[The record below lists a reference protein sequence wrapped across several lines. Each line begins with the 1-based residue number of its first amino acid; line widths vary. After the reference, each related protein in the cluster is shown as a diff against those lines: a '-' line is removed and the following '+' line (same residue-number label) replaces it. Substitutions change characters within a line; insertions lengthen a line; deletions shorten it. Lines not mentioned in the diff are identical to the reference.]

1 MIYIINRE
9 YKIKFY
15 IDLRTNKVPVL
26 EYIKKLGDKDKAKV
40 SKFINFLRD
49 NNGYLEEPYSKHI
62 KGEMRKLRVDFASNK
77 HRIFYFTFIGK
88 NIILLHA
95 FLKSTQK
102 TPLGEIK
109 KAEENYFN
117 AIKDHKLYE

>member
-1 MIYIINRE
+1 MRE
-9 YKIKFY
+9 
-15 IDLRTNKVPVL
+15 
-26 EYIKKLGDKDKAKV
+26 
-40 SKFINFLRD
+40 
-49 NNGYLEEPYSKHI
+49 
-62 KGEMRKLRVDFASNK
+62 LRVDFASNK

>member
-1 MIYIINRE
+1 MIFNINRV

-15 IDLRTNKVPVL
+15 IDLRTKRMPVL
-26 EYIKKLGDKDKAKV
+26 DYIASLEKKDRAKIL
-40 SKFINFLRD
+40 KFIDFLREND
-49 NNGYLEEPYSKHI
+49 GYLEEPYTKHI
-62 KGEMRKLRVDFASNK
+62 KGEIRELRVDFASNR
-77 HRIFYFTFIGK
+77 HRIFYFSFVGR

-95 FLKSTQK
+95 FLKHTQK

-117 AIKDHKLYE
+117 VIKNRQIYE